1 MTSLPH
7 ATNPL
12 TTRETECLRWASKG
26 KTSWEIGN
34 ILGCTE
40 RTANYH
46 IGNACSKMNVRG
58 RQAAIALA
66 ILAGYLSDQVDPRPP
81 KVAGPLQKL
90 DLELT

>member
-1 MTSLPH
+1 MTPLPH

-34 ILGCTE
+34 ILGCSE

-66 ILAGYLSDQVDPRPP
+66 ILAGYLSDHAEPQKQRAPR
-81 KVAGPLQKL
+81 PLQKL
-90 DLELT
+90 GVELT